1 MKRVNKYIL
10 RAALLVAACV
20 CILPADA
27 DNTEFNK
34 ESNFRASKFGPGAI
48 WFQMISF
55 VAGKDGDS
63 DHWPIMDENGDC
75 SYVEYSSD
83 KQTWNKLFYYY
94 GHRHEKD
101 PLARTMDV
109 MVPGKDGVDRGV
121 LTIIETSD
129 GVDIALSANDAFK
142 NINAKPDEEL
152 GGREAN
158 FLRLK
163 WNVPQDVR
171 DADSVYLRCHIR
183 EKGADGRKYSHNYD
197 MGSFSV
203 SDVVAPQIYDAVPYL
218 DDNETGQSGRVM
230 VPYISAQLPESYQA
244 YYMLSNGTVK
254 KIGPT
259 VPTFDSYGYAVV
271 QAQDTSLRSFYL
283 EFKGKTADGV
293 NTTIKTN
300 YIDIPAYHRIYNF
313 NVTPIMRVEELKHSN
328 ETIRVN
334 TGGKKISWTIKYSQE
349 TDVMSADMFEVQR
362 AYLSDFSDATTIGV
376 VPMEVSGSDKSGD
389 QVYSYE
395 DEADEAVNNAY
406 SDDNNLYYR
415 VRRVSASNWGWTG
428 HPYAAS
434 AVYNGRIQQMGFDLY
449 QQGRETYFL
458 MQDCDSSAIDL
469 HGDFVW
475 ASEDVLNRIGWDER
489 TTIEVLINEQG
500 EEPMV
505 IGVIP
510 FDSLQ
515 WSKVNGAIYASFDF
529 RSELPVVCQTYQVML
544 RLNTDNS
551 LLDAPARSTLHLLS
565 KRRETVVNVTS
576 LTAGRGEE
584 MYPEYTTIAW
594 ETDGE
599 PSYFVLTA
607 QDSATGQT
615 VSTDTLPSTTYWVN
629 DNSNTPGVKYLYTLS
644 AHTACEVTTDLVT
657 SLSAVGYRSAYGL
670 IEGQVVFSNGN
681 CIAGATVTATD
692 SVSGKT
698 KTTTTDEQGRFLL
711 DKLEYDYVNGS
722 NYEVTVF
729 LSQNIKFHTKAGTE
743 ATYHALLTS
752 AAPAVREVMFY
763 SDSYFR
769 YSGRV
774 LYEGTSIPV
783 KDAHFVINGHI
794 AMHNGDT
801 VRTDG
806 TGNFELAMPAG
817 TATLQVAKDKHVFK
831 NNGVYMYNGRD
842 SIAVNATVDGIRFW
856 DETKVKLTGRVVGG
870 DIQGSLPV
878 GMGLSKNNLG
888 DNLLLVF
895 ELEGDNISHFV
906 YDDHDL
912 TKNSRDTVFKTT
924 EVNFKEKRV
933 LVHPDS
939 LTGEYWVE
947 LPPTKYR
954 IVQATAEGY
963 ATLYGNG
970 KTAET
975 KDLTNSLDNIYTGA
989 GEIYNDTYSVIYHA
1003 PATVSV
1009 VQTKYGVPLKHMG
1022 EKSLK
1027 RSSLTGETVTVD
1039 VCTETETGCTYAFG
1053 YPVFLA
1059 NYIYSFGISAH
1070 EEYYY
1075 NNVTTNE
1082 RDVVPLGNY
1091 PVTIYNGFENGNKIV
1106 YKQLNDNG
1114 YTDALL
1120 TVNNTT
1126 WNTTGEDALK
1136 TINISVKINGQDVQ
1150 AKPIRGY
1157 ILGMRQM
1164 GQKVMQKIGS
1174 EIVLDDVLRDPPGS
1188 NSFATLSQGSSYT
1201 STFQQTVACDVGLNI
1216 VYTTGKKANLLKG
1229 AVAAPEGVGNFA
1241 GDFSENQSGKKIPIV
1256 GLVESPSWA
1265 WTYTYSYST
1274 QENISTSSEA
1284 SAAGVGANANVFI
1297 GHVTNVYAAETES
1310 FTVADS
1316 ASLRLLQPAI
1326 EAGEIKVVA
1335 QNDGIA
1341 LVITSDLE
1349 VRDSNYV
1356 NFTYTQ
1362 RHIMYH
1368 IIPDLVAQMESLL
1381 YEGSEIELQALANQ
1395 TGKPVYQVVEQEP
1408 YYNMIKPTNSLNP
1421 YIIWTDEVDG
1431 YNKLIHR
1438 WIEILAQNE
1447 KVEWCGT
1454 TYMNKVG
1461 SYSVSN
1467 RTSISHSESAS
1478 ASHNYSSTHAE
1489 KVDISGALN
1498 LGWGAISNIL
1508 WPVTPN
1514 PVETPLTATGKQNA
1528 VEKIVKQ
1535 LIRTKTT
1542 TETYETSYLVETPR
1556 KEWTLDIQPIADVSD
1571 RGTIDNETDAQTRTV
1586 SFTLAQGSD
1595 GYVDVDVYSFS
1606 GDVDYNNEV
1615 KGWRNKTDIP
1625 KTDTEHLSS
1634 DFMYVLRGGA
1644 TRCPWEGPT
1653 VTEFYHPGIRLDEG
1667 TVKIET
1673 PHIELKQREISGVPA
1688 DGVAVF
1694 DLTMWIETEAN
1705 PNIIYTPHDWELV
1718 VTDGT
1723 NPYGARIT
1731 IDGKTL
1737 AGDGGHEI
1745 WFDPG
1750 EVLHKTIEVRRG
1762 GKAMDYDSIEIVL
1775 RSNCEPVT
1783 NYSTTN
1789 FSVHYVPVSSPVN
1802 IVIPHD
1808 KWVMNTNSP
1817 SDKSGYY
1824 LPVTI
1829 DGYDPNYENFDHIE
1843 FQYKLSTQSEDEW
1856 VNQCSYYMDSA
1867 LYLKANGN
1875 KAFVSPH
1882 IGKIENI
1889 HFYGERDPME
1899 QEYDLRAVSYCRY
1912 GTDFIYRSSNVV
1924 SGMKDTRRPELFGSV
1939 GPVTGILHAGDYVEV
1954 PFSEPIAYNYLDEDN
1969 NFQVIGIKNKT
1980 DYLSRPT
1987 LYFNGKASATTAVER
2002 SLTENGFSIS
2012 LAVNPEKDGEMT
2024 YITHTAGNNTFEF
2037 GQKSNQQL
2045 YAKVNGNTVPSAEMK
2060 TAMTTFTQV
2069 TVTYSDETVYFYAGP
2084 EPLGSY
2090 TVGRYDADG
2099 TFTVG
2104 SGTTAFQ
2111 GRMANVSVWNKT
2123 LTQGDV
2129 ADLQLNGLAGGE
2141 NGLIAYWPLDEGRGK
2156 IAKDQAHGADL
2167 TLNGCS
2173 WTKPQGKSLQFKG
2186 DQQGVQLKDA
2196 YFNKGGNSDF
2206 TFSMWFQAEPDQQ
2219 DKVLLFGSGLNY
2231 FDNNGEGFVF
2241 LGLDENGQIIA
2252 RQAGRQLTATG
2263 NYTDGEWHNLTVVVN
2278 RSENYTALYVDGE
2291 VADRSNGSFFTSWGL
2306 SGNQV
2311 YIGQR
2316 LKGYI
2321 DDLSMW
2327 ELAMPESYLK
2337 AFYTY
2342 APTGVEMGLTCYL
2355 PFYRRVLNDYSVYET
2370 HYSPYNAKKT
2380 LDANGNWVNKDD
2392 VVVLTDASGMAVDN
2406 SAPICKDNEYEKMKF
2421 SWTSRD
2427 NDLVIN
2433 LDMPDWEINHRTIF
2447 FSLRDVE
2454 DLRGNR
2460 LLNPIAWCTYV
2471 DRNVLNWLLNSRHI
2485 DKQTGRDTTFIM
2497 PVINKSGRRM
2507 YFTIEDMPNWLQAS
2521 ETVGMMQPEEE
2532 RNITFTI
2539 HKDLGVG
2546 IYNTIINL
2554 TDQNGLTDQLLLSV
2568 TVNGNKPNWAIP
2580 TSFDQTMNLVGQVRL
2595 PNADAGTYIDT
2606 DSRDIV
2612 GAFMGNTC
2620 VGTANIAASN
2630 TDMANLYMKIYGKND
2645 LTGKAIT
2652 LRLWQANTGKTYV
2665 LKPVDA
2671 DTITFAANKTYGTA
2685 SKPVVLL
2692 TTVTEVQNITVSTG
2706 WNWLSF
2712 YVQPDDINTSFVTT
2726 GGFASYE
2733 QVKTAFDGAG
2743 VANYNGSKALWEVST
2758 GTTGFTPMSWRK
2770 MYMFKSN
2777 THRVIEVEGTRF
2789 ADNEPRTI
2797 DLVHGWNDLP
2807 YLLEYNASID
2817 VALADYLD
2825 NASEGDIVNGYHD
2838 FAMFD
2843 GTQWRGS
2850 LQAMR
2855 TGEGYLLYRTDTKDA
2870 TLTYYPENRSY
2881 RAPQREDR
2889 TNQSISQRSGSIH
2902 HSTNMPIVAKVAS
2915 DSIHASSVTAYA
2927 NGEFVGEATPVEMSD
2942 GTTLWFLSAHAS
2954 EGSTITFVLNEGKQ
2968 STTSSTTVRYEAFAP
2983 VGNIRHPLM
2992 LLFDNDQPMKVI
3004 ENDL

>member
-1 MKRVNKYIL
+1 
-10 RAALLVAACV
+10 
-20 CILPADA
+20 
-27 DNTEFNK
+27 
-34 ESNFRASKFGPGAI
+34 
-48 WFQMISF
+48 
-55 VAGKDGDS
+55 
-63 DHWPIMDENGDC
+63 
-75 SYVEYSSD
+75 
-83 KQTWNKLFYYY
+83 
-94 GHRHEKD
+94 
-101 PLARTMDV
+101 
-109 MVPGKDGVDRGV
+109 
-121 LTIIETSD
+121 
-129 GVDIALSANDAFK
+129 
-142 NINAKPDEEL
+142 
-152 GGREAN
+152 
-158 FLRLK
+158 
-163 WNVPQDVR
+163 
-171 DADSVYLRCHIR
+171 
-183 EKGADGRKYSHNYD
+183 
-197 MGSFSV
+197 
-203 SDVVAPQIYDAVPYL
+203 
-218 DDNETGQSGRVM
+218 
-230 VPYISAQLPESYQA
+230 
-244 YYMLSNGTVK
+244 
-254 KIGPT
+254 
-259 VPTFDSYGYAVV
+259 
-271 QAQDTSLRSFYL
+271 
-283 EFKGKTADGV
+283 
-293 NTTIKTN
+293 
-300 YIDIPAYHRIYNF
+300 
-313 NVTPIMRVEELKHSN
+313 
-328 ETIRVN
+328 
-334 TGGKKISWTIKYSQE
+334 
-349 TDVMSADMFEVQR
+349 
-362 AYLSDFSDATTIGV
+362 
-376 VPMEVSGSDKSGD
+376 
-389 QVYSYE
+389 
-395 DEADEAVNNAY
+395 
-406 SDDNNLYYR
+406 
-415 VRRVSASNWGWTG
+415 
-428 HPYAAS
+428 
-434 AVYNGRIQQMGFDLY
+434 
-449 QQGRETYFL
+449 
-458 MQDCDSSAIDL
+458 
-469 HGDFVW
+469 
-475 ASEDVLNRIGWDER
+475 
-489 TTIEVLINEQG
+489 
-500 EEPMV
+500 
-505 IGVIP
+505 
-510 FDSLQ
+510 
-515 WSKVNGAIYASFDF
+515 
-529 RSELPVVCQTYQVML
+529 
-544 RLNTDNS
+544 
-551 LLDAPARSTLHLLS
+551 
-565 KRRETVVNVTS
+565 
-576 LTAGRGEE
+576 
-584 MYPEYTTIAW
+584 
-594 ETDGE
+594 
-599 PSYFVLTA
+599 
-607 QDSATGQT
+607 
-615 VSTDTLPSTTYWVN
+615 
-629 DNSNTPGVKYLYTLS
+629 
-644 AHTACEVTTDLVT
+644 
-657 SLSAVGYRSAYGL
+657 
-670 IEGQVVFSNGN
+670 
-681 CIAGATVTATD
+681 
-692 SVSGKT
+692 
-698 KTTTTDEQGRFLL
+698 
-711 DKLEYDYVNGS
+711 
-722 NYEVTVF
+722 
-729 LSQNIKFHTKAGTE
+729 
-743 ATYHALLTS
+743 
-752 AAPAVREVMFY
+752 MFY

-783 KDAHFVINGHI
+783 KDAHFVINGHV

-801 VRTDG
+801 VLTDG

-831 NNGVYMYNGRD
+831 NNGIYMYNGKS
-842 SIAVNATVDGIRFW
+842 SIAVDATVDGIRFW

-924 EVNFKEKRV
+924 TVNFKEKRV

-1003 PATVSV
+1003 PAIVRVT
-1009 VQTKYGVPLKHMG
+1009 QTKYNMPLNYFG
-1022 EKSLK
+1022 EKTVERL
-1027 RSSLTGETVTVD
+1027 SLTGKKIGVN
-1039 VCTETETGCTYAFG
+1039 VCTETESGCKYAFG

-1059 NYIYSFGISAH
+1059 NYKYGFGIKAQ

-1075 NNVTTNE
+1075 NNVTTNS

-1091 PVTIYNGFENGNKIV
+1091 PVTIYNGFEDGNTIV
-1106 YKQLNDNG
+1106 YKQLNENG

-1157 ILGMRQM
+1157 ILGMRQI
-1164 GQKVMQKIGS
+1164 GQKVMQQVGS
-1174 EIVLDDVLRDPPGS
+1174 EVILDDVLRDPPGS
-1188 NSFATLSQGSSYT
+1188 NSSATLSQGSSYT
-1201 STFQQTVACDVGLNI
+1201 TSFQQTVSMDVGLDIGYTDGKAPNI
-1216 VYTTGKKANLLKG
+1216 LKG
-1229 AVAAPEGVGNFA
+1229 AVSAPEGAGTFA
-1241 GDFSENQSGKKIPIV
+1241 GDFSENQSGRKHPIISF
-1256 GLVESPSWA
+1256 VESPNWA
-1265 WTYTYSYST
+1265 WVYNYSYST
-1274 QENISTSSEA
+1274 QDNISTSSEA

-1297 GHVTNVYAAETES
+1297 GHTTNVYAAETES

-1349 VRDSNYV
+1349 VGAGNDV
-1356 NFTYTQ
+1356 NFVYTQ
-1362 RHIMYH
+1362 KHIKSH
-1368 IIPDLVAQMESLL
+1368 IIPDLVAQMNSLL

-1395 TGKPVYQVVEQEP
+1395 TGKPVYQVLEEEP
-1408 YYNMIKPTNSLNP
+1408 YYKMITPTNLLNP
-1421 YIIWTDEVDG
+1421 NIIWTDEIAE
-1431 YNKLIHR
+1431 YSKQINK
-1438 WIEILAQNE
+1438 WIDMLAWNE

-1454 TYMNKVG
+1454 NYMSKVD
-1461 SYSVSN
+1461 SYSISN
-1467 RTSISHSESAS
+1467 RTNITHSETAS
-1478 ASHNYSSTHAE
+1478 ASHNYSSSHAE
-1489 KVDISGALN
+1489 KIDISGALN
-1498 LGWGAISNIL
+1498 QAWGALKQFLFPGKS
-1508 WPVTPN
+1508 TTKT
-1514 PVETPLTATGKQNA
+1514 ETLTATTIIKTVMEGK
-1528 VEKIVKQ
+1528 
-1535 LIRTKTT
+1535 TKTVKSKAT
-1542 TETYETSYLVETPR
+1542 STYELNTPA
-1556 KEWTLDIQPIADVSD
+1556 KKWTMDIKLLGDVSD
-1571 RGTIDNETDAQTRTV
+1571 RGTITNETESQTRTV

-1595 GYVDVDVYSFS
+1595 GYLDVDVYSFA

-1615 KGWRNKTDIP
+1615 KGWRNKTDIS
-1625 KTDTEHLSS
+1625 KTDTKHLSS

-1653 VTEFYHPGIRLDEG
+1653 VTEFFHPGLLLDEG
-1667 TVKIET
+1667 TVKIEA

-1694 DLTMWIETEAN
+1694 DLTMWIETQN
-1705 PNIIYTPHDWELV
+1705 DPISHTPHDWELV
-1718 VTDGT
+1718 ITDGT

-1737 AGDGGHEI
+1737 AGDGGHDI

-1843 FQYKLSTQSEDEW
+1843 FQYKLSTQSEDDW

-2002 SLTENGFSIS
+2002 SLTENGFSIN
-2012 LAVNPEKDGEMT
+2012 LVVNPEKNGEMT

-2045 YAKVNGNTVPSAEMK
+2045 YAKVNGNTVYSNPLDNAIN
-2060 TAMTTFTQV
+2060 TFTQV
-2069 TVTYSDETVYFYAGP
+2069 TITYAEADGEATVHFYAGNKD
-2084 EPLGSY
+2084 LGAGI
-2090 TVGRYDADG
+2090 VGIYNENG
-2099 TFTVG
+2099 TFTLG

-2173 WTKPQGKSLQFKG
+2173 WTKPQGLSLQFKG

-2196 YFNKGGNSDF
+2196 YFNKGANSNF
-2206 TFSMWFQAEPDQQ
+2206 TFSMWFQAEPATTRA
-2219 DKVLLFGSGLNY
+2219 LLFGSGLNE
-2231 FDNNGEGFVF
+2231 FDSDEEGKVF
-2241 LGLDENGQIIA
+2241 IGLDNGQIVA

-2263 NYTDGEWHNLTVVVN
+2263 NYADGEWHNLTVVVS

-2291 VADRSNGSFFTSWGL
+2291 VADRSNGSFFTSWAI

-2311 YIGQR
+2311 YIGQG

-2370 HYSPYNAKKT
+2370 HYSPYNAKKI
-2380 LDANGNWVNKDD
+2380 LDANGNWVNKNDA
-2392 VVVLTDASGMAVDN
+2392 VVLTNAESMAVQN

-2433 LDMPDWEINHRTIF
+2433 LDMPDWEINHRTVF

-2485 DKQTGRDTTFIM
+2485 NKPAGRDTTFIM

-2507 YFTIEDMPNWLQAS
+2507 YFTLEDMPAWLQAS

-2546 IYNTIINL
+2546 IYNAIINL
-2554 TDQNGLTDQLLLSV
+2554 SDQNGLTDQLLLSV
-2568 TVNGNKPNWAIP
+2568 TVNGNKPNWGVP
-2580 TSFDQTMNLVGQVRL
+2580 NSLDQTMNLVGQVRL
-2595 PNADAGTYIDT
+2595 PNANHIGDYIDT
-2606 DSRDIV
+2606 DARDIV
-2612 GAFMGNTC
+2612 GAFIGNTC
-2620 VGTANIAASN
+2620 VGTANISASN
-2630 TDMANLYMKIYGKND
+2630 TDIANLYMKIYGND
-2645 LTGKAIT
+2645 NFKTKPVTI
-2652 LRLWQANTGKTYV
+2652 RLWQAATGKTYV
-2665 LKPVDA
+2665 LEPSEGA
-2671 DTITFAANKTYGTA
+2671 ITFVANETYGTA
-2685 SKPVVLL
+2685 TKPIVLAPMDN
-2692 TTVTEVQNITVSTG
+2692 EVQNISVSTG

-2712 YVQPDDINTSFVTT
+2712 YVKPSDINTSFVTT
-2726 GGFASYE
+2726 SGFSNYE
-2733 QVKTAFDGAG
+2733 QVKTAFEGAG
-2743 VANYNGSKALWEVST
+2743 VATYNQGQWEISSNA
-2758 GTTGFTPMSWRK
+2758 GYFTPMSCLK
-2770 MYMFKSN
+2770 TYMFKSN
-2777 THRVIEVEGTRF
+2777 TNKVLEVAGKRF
-2789 ADNEPRTI
+2789 TESEPRTVH
-2797 DLVHGWNDLP
+2797 LVNGWNDLP
-2807 YLLEYNASID
+2807 YLLEYNAPINM
-2817 VALADYLD
+2817 ALADYYD
-2825 NASEGDIVNGYHD
+2825 KASEGDIVNGYHE

-2843 GTQWRGS
+2843 GAQWRGS

-2855 TGEGYLLYRTDTKDA
+2855 SGEGYMLYRTDTKDA
-2870 TLTYYPENRSY
+2870 SLTYHPENVTR
-2881 RAPQREDR
+2881 RAPKKEY
-2889 TNQSISQRSGSIH
+2889 NYQSIIERSGSIH
-2902 HSTNMPIVAKVAS
+2902 HSTNMPIVAQVVV
-2915 DSIHASSVTAYA
+2915 DSLTTPATITAYA
-2927 NGEFVGEATPVEMSD
+2927 NGEFAGEAMPVVMSD
-2942 GTTLWFLSAHAS
+2942 GTTLWFLSAHA
-2954 EGSTITFVLNEGKQ
+2954 EKGSTLTFVLNEKDENTV
-2968 STTSSTTVRYEAFAP
+2968 STTTVKYEAFAP
-2983 VGNIRHPLM
+2983 TGNIQHPLL
-2992 LLFDNDQPMKVI
+2992 LLFNGNKPMKVI
-3004 ENDL
+3004 ENGILYIYRDGKRYNAMGF

>member
-1 MKRVNKYIL
+1 
-10 RAALLVAACV
+10 
-20 CILPADA
+20 
-27 DNTEFNK
+27 
-34 ESNFRASKFGPGAI
+34 
-48 WFQMISF
+48 
-55 VAGKDGDS
+55 
-63 DHWPIMDENGDC
+63 
-75 SYVEYSSD
+75 
-83 KQTWNKLFYYY
+83 
-94 GHRHEKD
+94 
-101 PLARTMDV
+101 
-109 MVPGKDGVDRGV
+109 
-121 LTIIETSD
+121 
-129 GVDIALSANDAFK
+129 
-142 NINAKPDEEL
+142 
-152 GGREAN
+152 
-158 FLRLK
+158 
-163 WNVPQDVR
+163 
-171 DADSVYLRCHIR
+171 
-183 EKGADGRKYSHNYD
+183 
-197 MGSFSV
+197 
-203 SDVVAPQIYDAVPYL
+203 
-218 DDNETGQSGRVM
+218 
-230 VPYISAQLPESYQA
+230 
-244 YYMLSNGTVK
+244 
-254 KIGPT
+254 
-259 VPTFDSYGYAVV
+259 
-271 QAQDTSLRSFYL
+271 
-283 EFKGKTADGV
+283 
-293 NTTIKTN
+293 
-300 YIDIPAYHRIYNF
+300 
-313 NVTPIMRVEELKHSN
+313 
-328 ETIRVN
+328 
-334 TGGKKISWTIKYSQE
+334 
-349 TDVMSADMFEVQR
+349 
-362 AYLSDFSDATTIGV
+362 
-376 VPMEVSGSDKSGD
+376 
-389 QVYSYE
+389 
-395 DEADEAVNNAY
+395 
-406 SDDNNLYYR
+406 
-415 VRRVSASNWGWTG
+415 
-428 HPYAAS
+428 
-434 AVYNGRIQQMGFDLY
+434 
-449 QQGRETYFL
+449 
-458 MQDCDSSAIDL
+458 
-469 HGDFVW
+469 
-475 ASEDVLNRIGWDER
+475 
-489 TTIEVLINEQG
+489 
-500 EEPMV
+500 
-505 IGVIP
+505 
-510 FDSLQ
+510 
-515 WSKVNGAIYASFDF
+515 
-529 RSELPVVCQTYQVML
+529 
-544 RLNTDNS
+544 
-551 LLDAPARSTLHLLS
+551 
-565 KRRETVVNVTS
+565 
-576 LTAGRGEE
+576 
-584 MYPEYTTIAW
+584 
-594 ETDGE
+594 
-599 PSYFVLTA
+599 
-607 QDSATGQT
+607 
-615 VSTDTLPSTTYWVN
+615 
-629 DNSNTPGVKYLYTLS
+629 
-644 AHTACEVTTDLVT
+644 
-657 SLSAVGYRSAYGL
+657 
-670 IEGQVVFSNGN
+670 
-681 CIAGATVTATD
+681 
-692 SVSGKT
+692 
-698 KTTTTDEQGRFLL
+698 
-711 DKLEYDYVNGS
+711 
-722 NYEVTVF
+722 
-729 LSQNIKFHTKAGTE
+729 
-743 ATYHALLTS
+743 
-752 AAPAVREVMFY
+752 
-763 SDSYFR
+763 
-769 YSGRV
+769 
-774 LYEGTSIPV
+774 
-783 KDAHFVINGHI
+783 
-794 AMHNGDT
+794 MHNGDT

-831 NNGVYMYNGRD
+831 NNGVYMYNGKS
-842 SIAVNATVDGIRFW
+842 SIAVDATVDGIRFW

-924 EVNFKEKRV
+924 TVNFKEKRV

-1009 VQTKYGVPLKHMG
+1009 VQTKYGVPLKYMG

-1027 RSSLTGETVTVD
+1027 RLSLTGETATVD

-1053 YPVFLA
+1053 YPVFIA
-1059 NYIYSFGISAH
+1059 NYKYGFGISAH

-1075 NNVTTNE
+1075 NNVTTNA
-1082 RDVVPLGNY
+1082 RDIVPLGNY
-1091 PVTIYNGFENGNKIV
+1091 PVTIYNGFEDGNKIV

-1136 TINISVKINGQDVQ
+1136 TISISVKINGQDVQ

-1174 EIVLDDVLRDPPGS
+1174 EIFLDDVLRDPPGS

-1201 STFQQTVACDVGLNI
+1201 STFQQTVSMDAGLSMNATVDKKKNLLAGSVLI
-1216 VYTTGKKANLLKG
+1216 APTTGTG
-1229 AVAAPEGVGNFA
+1229 TFA
-1241 GDFSENQSGKKIPIV
+1241 GDFSENISGKRIPIASF
-1256 GLVESPSWA
+1256 VESPSWA
-1265 WTYTYSYST
+1265 WTYNYSYST
-1274 QENISTSSEA
+1274 QDNISTSSEA

-1297 GHVTNVYAAETES
+1297 GRTTNVYAAETES

-1356 NFTYTQ
+1356 HFTYTQ

-1368 IIPDLVAQMESLL
+1368 IIPDLMAQMESLL
-1381 YEGSEIELQALANQ
+1381 YEGTEAELQALANQ
-1395 TGKPVYQVVEQEP
+1395 TGKPVYQLVEQEP
-1408 YYNMIKPTNSLNP
+1408 YYKIIKPADYTDLV
-1421 YIIWTDEVDG
+1421 TDEVEN
-1431 YNKLIHR
+1431 YSSTIKQWLK
-1438 WIEILAQNE
+1438 ILARNE
-1447 KVEWCGT
+1447 EVEWCGT
-1454 TYMNKVG
+1454 YYMNKVG

-1478 ASHNYSSTHAE
+1478 ATHNYSSAHAE
-1489 KVDISGALN
+1489 RLDISGGLSTISEIIGQKIAGGSPSPEVYKLFRYKLN
-1498 LGWGAISNIL
+1498 AEREETEDKADSITYKVSTPKNSWIIGLNI
-1508 WPVTPN
+1508 V
-1514 PVETPLTATGKQNA
+1514 
-1528 VEKIVKQ
+1528 
-1535 LIRTKTT
+1535 
-1542 TETYETSYLVETPR
+1542 
-1556 KEWTLDIQPIADVSD
+1556 ADVAD
-1571 RGTIDNETDAQTRTV
+1571 RGTIDNETEAQSRTV

-1595 GYVDVDVYSFS
+1595 GYLDVDVYSFAGEVNFNDS
-1606 GDVDYNNEV
+1606 V
-1615 KGWRNKTDIP
+1615 KGWRNKTDISR
-1625 KTDTEHLSS
+1625 TDTKYLSS
-1634 DFMYVLRGGA
+1634 DFVYVLRGGA

-1653 VTEFYHPGIRLDEG
+1653 VTEFFHPGLELDHG

-1694 DLTMWIETEAN
+1694 DLTMWIETESN

-1718 VTDGT
+1718 ITDGT

-1737 AGDGGHEI
+1737 AGDGGHNI

-1775 RSNCEPVT
+1775 RSNCEPLT
-1783 NYSTTN
+1783 NYSSTN

-1843 FQYKLSTQSEDEW
+1843 FQYKLSTQSEDDW

-2002 SLTENGFSIS
+2002 SLTENGFSIN
-2012 LAVNPEKDGEMT
+2012 LVVNPEKDGEMT

-2045 YAKVNGNTVPSAEMK
+2045 YAKVNGTTVTSAKM
-2060 TAMTTFTQV
+2060 TTIMTTFTQV
-2069 TVTYSDETVYFYAGP
+2069 TVTYSEDGTVRFYAGT
-2084 EPLGSY
+2084 ESLGSGN
-2090 TVGRYDADG
+2090 VGIYNANG
-2099 TFTVG
+2099 TFTIG

-2173 WTKPQGKSLQFKG
+2173 WSKPQGLSLQFNG
-2186 DQQGVQLKDA
+2186 NEQGVQLKDA
-2196 YFNKGGNSDF
+2196 YFNKGANSNF
-2206 TFSMWFQAEPDQQ
+2206 TFSMWFQAEPTTTRA
-2219 DKVLLFGSGLNY
+2219 LLFGSGLNE
-2231 FDNNGEGFVF
+2231 FNSDEEGKVF
-2241 LGLDENGQIIA
+2241 IGLDNGNIVA

-2263 NYTDGEWHNLTVVVN
+2263 NYADGEWHNLTVVVN
-2278 RSENYTALYVDGE
+2278 RSENYTALSVDGE
-2291 VADRSNGSFFTSWGL
+2291 VTDRSNGSFFTSWGL

-2311 YIGQR
+2311 YIGQG

-2355 PFYRRVLNDYSVYET
+2355 PFYRRVLNDNSVYET

-2380 LDANGNWVNKDD
+2380 LDANGNWVNKNDT
-2392 VVVLTDASGMAVDN
+2392 VLLTNAESMAVDN
-2406 SAPICKDNEYEKMKF
+2406 SAPICKDNEYEKMNF
-2421 SWTSRD
+2421 NWTSRD

-2433 LDMPDWEINHRTIF
+2433 LNMPDKEINHRTIF

-2454 DLRGNR
+2454 DLRGNK

-2485 DKQTGRDTTFIM
+2485 DKQTERDTTFMM
-2497 PVINKSGRRM
+2497 PIINKSGRRM
-2507 YFTIEDMPNWLQAS
+2507 YFTLEDMPAWLQAS
-2521 ETVGMMQPEEE
+2521 ETAGMMQPEEE

-2546 IYNTIINL
+2546 IYNAIINL
-2554 TDQNGLTDQLLLSV
+2554 SDQNGLTDQLLLSV
-2568 TVNGNKPNWAIP
+2568 TVNGNKPNWGVP
-2580 TSFDQTMNLVGQVRL
+2580 NSLDQTMNLVGQVRL
-2595 PNADAGTYIDT
+2595 PNANHIGDYIDT
-2606 DSRDIV
+2606 DARDIV
-2612 GAFMGNTC
+2612 GAFIGNTC
-2620 VGTANIAASN
+2620 VGTANISASN
-2630 TDMANLYMKIYGKND
+2630 TDIANLYMKIYGNSNF
-2645 LTGKAIT
+2645 AEQEQPIT
-2652 LRLWQANTGKTYV
+2652 IRLWQAATGKTFV
-2665 LKPVDA
+2665 LDPSEEA
-2671 DTITFAANKTYGTA
+2671 ITFVANKTYGTA
-2685 SKPVVLL
+2685 TKPIVLAPMDN
-2692 TTVTEVQNITVSTG
+2692 EVQNISVSTG

-2712 YVQPDDINTSFVTT
+2712 YVKPSDINTSFVTT

-2733 QVKTAFDGAG
+2733 QVKTAFEDAG
-2743 VANYNGSKALWEVST
+2743 VATYNQGQWEISSNA
-2758 GTTGFTPMSWRK
+2758 GYFTPMSCLK
-2770 MYMFKSN
+2770 TYMFKSN
-2777 THRVIEVEGTRF
+2777 TNKVLEVAGKRFTEG
-2789 ADNEPRTI
+2789 EPRTVH
-2797 DLVHGWNDLP
+2797 LVNGWNDLP
-2807 YLLEYNASID
+2807 YLLEYNAPINM
-2817 VALADYLD
+2817 ALADYYD
-2825 NASEGDIVNGYHD
+2825 KASEGDIVNGYHE

-2843 GTQWRGS
+2843 GAQWRGS

-2855 TGEGYLLYRTDTKDA
+2855 TGEGYMLYRTDTKDDS
-2870 TLTYYPENRSY
+2870 LTYHPENLTR
-2881 RAPQREDR
+2881 RAPKMEY
-2889 TNQSISQRSGSIH
+2889 NHQSIIERSGSTSH
-2902 HSTNMPIVAKVAS
+2902 ATNMPIVAQVVV
-2915 DSIHASSVTAYA
+2915 DSLTTPATITAYA
-2927 NGEFVGEATPVEMSD
+2927 NGEFAGEAMPIVMSD
-2942 GTTLWFLSAHAS
+2942 GTTLWFLSAHA
-2954 EGSTITFVLNEGKQ
+2954 EKGSTLTFVLNEKDENTV
-2968 STTSSTTVRYEAFAP
+2968 STTTVKYEAFAP
-2983 VGNIRHPLM
+2983 TGNIQHPLM
-2992 LLFDNDQPMKVI
+2992 LFFGGDKPMKVI
-3004 ENDL
+3004 ENGFLYIYKDGKRYNAMGF